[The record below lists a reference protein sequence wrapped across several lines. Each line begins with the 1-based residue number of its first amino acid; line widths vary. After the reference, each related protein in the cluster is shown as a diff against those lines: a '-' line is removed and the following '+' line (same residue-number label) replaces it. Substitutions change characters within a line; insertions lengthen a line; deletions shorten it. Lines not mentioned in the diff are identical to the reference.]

1 MQSKKIGI
9 SNIAVLFLSIYYAWF
24 FLPVLR
30 ISFNTSLYKNLFF
43 LCFVIGVS
51 LLFLNYVISTG
62 GKIKLTFNI
71 LVPII
76 IYMLVMSM
84 FVMFNYYDASKH
96 IRVSFTFWG
105 TALIYFLL
113 SYNPSLQRAFGRFLL
128 ILFIINCITSF
139 IGVYFNPSAARA
151 LTNASRSPEAIEE
164 DIYLSKR
171 NISSIYLFQS
181 LVVIAPIFIFMIK
194 KKIKAFWAIFA
205 IILIIIAVLKASF
218 TISLLL
224 LIAGIGLSLIYVR
237 GIAGKVLLVLLS
249 FVLVLLPWESIFGY
263 LSSVIE
269 NSYISTRLHD
279 LSVYFSEGNITG
291 TVSAR
296 FNVYISSFMTFI
308 RHPFGIG
315 AHYSY
320 NKLENGIGYHS
331 QILDDLARY
340 GVFALAFYIV
350 FLTQYFKLLKKQ
362 WVKINMEEA
371 VFPIFIVYV
380 GFLILNIAFRSSAES
395 VVMLYILPVLPDLIL
410 NKKAP

>member
-76 IYMLVMSM
+76 IYMIVMSM

-113 SYNPSLQRAFGRFLL
+113 SYNPPLQRAFGKFLL

-151 LTNASRSPEAIEE
+151 LTNALKSTEAIEE

-181 LVVIAPIFIFMIK
+181 LVVIAPIFIFMVK
-194 KKIKAFWAIFA
+194 KKIKTFWAITA
-205 IILIIIAVLKASF
+205 VILIFIAILKASF

-224 LIAGIGLSLIYVR
+224 LMAGIGLSLIYVK
-237 GIAGKVLLVLLS
+237 GIAGKVLLVLFS
-249 FVLVLLPWESIFGY
+249 FILVLLPWSSIFGY
-263 LSSVIE
+263 LSDVIE

>member
-151 LTNASRSPEAIEE
+151 LTNALKSTEAIEE

-181 LVVIAPIFIFMIK
+181 LVVIAPIFIFMVK
-194 KKIKAFWAIFA
+194 KKIKTFWAITA
-205 IILIIIAVLKASF
+205 VILIFIAILKASF

-224 LIAGIGLSLIYVR
+224 LMAGIGLSLIYVK
-237 GIAGKVLLVLLS
+237 GIAGKVLLVLFS
-249 FVLVLLPWESIFGY
+249 FILVLLPWSSIFGY
-263 LSSVIE
+263 LSDVID

-380 GFLILNIAFRSSAES
+380 GFLILNIAFRSGAES

>member
-84 FVMFNYYDASKH
+84 FVMLNYYDASKH

-113 SYNPSLQRAFGRFLL
+113 SYNPSLQRAFGKFLL

-151 LTNASRSPEAIEE
+151 LANASRSPEAIEE

-181 LVVIAPIFIFMIK
+181 LVVIAPIFIFMVK
-194 KKIKAFWAIFA
+194 KKIKTFWAITA
-205 IILIIIAVLKASF
+205 VILIFIAILKASF

-224 LIAGIGLSLIYVR
+224 LMAGIGLSLIYVK
-237 GIAGKVLLVLLS
+237 GIAGKVLLVLFS
-249 FVLVLLPWESIFGY
+249 FILVLLPWSSIFGY
-263 LSSVIE
+263 LSDVID

-296 FNVYISSFMTFI
+296 FNVSISSFMTFI

>member
-128 ILFIINCITSF
+128 ILFIINFITSF

-151 LTNASRSPEAIEE
+151 LTNALKSTEAIEE

-181 LVVIAPIFIFMIK
+181 LVVIAPIFIFMVK
-194 KKIKAFWAIFA
+194 KKIKTFWAITA
-205 IILIIIAVLKASF
+205 VILIFIAILKASF

-224 LIAGIGLSLIYVR
+224 LMAGIGLSLIYVK
-237 GIAGKVLLVLLS
+237 GIAGKVLLVLFS
-249 FVLVLLPWESIFGY
+249 FILVLLPWSSIFGY
-263 LSSVIE
+263 LSDVID

>member
-151 LTNASRSPEAIEE
+151 LTNALKSTEAIEE

-181 LVVIAPIFIFMIK
+181 LVVIAPIFIFMVK
-194 KKIKAFWAIFA
+194 KKIKTFWAITA
-205 IILIIIAVLKASF
+205 VILIFIAILKASF

-224 LIAGIGLSLIYVR
+224 LMAGIGLSLIYVK
-237 GIAGKVLLVLLS
+237 GIAGKVLLVLFS
-249 FVLVLLPWESIFGY
+249 FILVLLPWSSIFGY
-263 LSSVIE
+263 LSDVID

>member
-1 MQSKKIGI
+1 MQSKKIGT
-9 SNIAVLFLSIYYAWF
+9 SRIAVLFLSIYYAWF

-43 LCFVIGVS
+43 LCFVIGVA

-76 IYMLVMSM
+76 IYMIVMSV
-84 FVMFNYYDASKH
+84 FVVLDFYDASKH
-96 IRVSFTFWG
+96 VRVSFTFWG
-105 TALIYFLL
+105 TALIYYLL
-113 SYNPSLQRAFGRFLL
+113 SYNPPLQRAFGKFLL

-151 LTNASRSPEAIEE
+151 LTNALKSTEAIEE

-181 LVVIAPIFIFMIK
+181 LVVIAPIFIFMVK
-194 KKIKAFWAIFA
+194 KKIKTFWAITA
-205 IILIIIAVLKASF
+205 VILIFIAILKASF

-224 LIAGIGLSLIYVR
+224 LMAGIGLSLIYVK
-237 GIAGKVLLVLLS
+237 GIAGKVLLVLFS
-249 FVLVLLPWESIFGY
+249 FILVLLPWSSIFGY
-263 LSSVIE
+263 LSDVID

>member
-113 SYNPSLQRAFGRFLL
+113 SYNPSLQRAFGKFLL

-151 LTNASRSPEAIEE
+151 LTNALKSTEAIEE

-181 LVVIAPIFIFMIK
+181 LVVIAPIFIFMVK
-194 KKIKAFWAIFA
+194 KKIKTFWAITA
-205 IILIIIAVLKASF
+205 VILIFIAILKASF

-224 LIAGIGLSLIYVR
+224 LMAGIGLSLIYVK
-237 GIAGKVLLVLLS
+237 GIAGKVLLVLFS
-249 FVLVLLPWESIFGY
+249 FILVLLPWSSIFGY
-263 LSSVIE
+263 LSDVID

>member
-1 MQSKKIGI
+1 MQLKKIGT
-9 SNIAVLFLSIYYAWF
+9 SRIAVLFLSIYYAWF

-105 TALIYFLL
+105 TALIYYLL
-113 SYNPSLQRAFGRFLL
+113 SYNPPLQRAFGRFLL

-194 KKIKAFWAIFA
+194 KKIKAFWAITA
-205 IILIIIAVLKASF
+205 VILIFIAILKASF

-224 LIAGIGLSLIYVR
+224 LMAGIGLSLIYVK
-237 GIAGKVLLVLLS
+237 GIAGKVLLVLFS
-249 FVLVLLPWESIFGY
+249 FILVLLPWSSIFGY
-263 LSSVIE
+263 LSDVIE

-362 WVKINMEEA
+362 WVKINMEET
-371 VFPIFIVYV
+371 VFPVFIVYV

>member
-151 LTNASRSPEAIEE
+151 LTNALKSTEAIEE

-181 LVVIAPIFIFMIK
+181 LVVIAPIFIFMVK
-194 KKIKAFWAIFA
+194 KKIKTFWAITA
-205 IILIIIAVLKASF
+205 VILIFIAILKASF

-224 LIAGIGLSLIYVR
+224 LMAGIGLSLIYVK
-237 GIAGKVLLVLLS
+237 GIAGKVLLVLFS
-249 FVLVLLPWESIFGY
+249 FILVLLPWSSIFGY
-263 LSSVIE
+263 LSDVID

-279 LSVYFSEGNITG
+279 LSVYFSEGNISG
-291 TVSAR
+291 TFSAR
-296 FNVYISSFMTFI
+296 FNAYMSSFTTFI
-308 RHPFGIG
+308 KYPFGIG
-315 AHYSY
+315 SHYSY
-320 NKLENGIGYHS
+320 KMFENGIGYHS

-340 GVFALAFYIV
+340 GVFALAFYIS
-350 FLTQYFKLLKKQ
+350 FLSQYYKLLKRQ
-362 WVKINMEEA
+362 WVKINMEET
-371 VFPIFIVYV
+371 VFPVFIVYL
-380 GFLILNIAFRSSAES
+380 GFLFLNIAFRSSAES
-395 VVMLYILPVLPDLIL
+395 VVMLYLLPVLPEIIL
-410 NKKAP
+410 K

>member
-105 TALIYFLL
+105 TALIYYLL
-113 SYNPSLQRAFGRFLL
+113 SYNPPLQRAFGRFLL

-181 LVVIAPIFIFMIK
+181 LVVIAPIFIFMVK
-194 KKIKAFWAIFA
+194 KKIKTFWAITA
-205 IILIIIAVLKASF
+205 VILIFIAILKASF

-224 LIAGIGLSLIYVR
+224 LMAGIGLSLIYVK
-237 GIAGKVLLVLLS
+237 GIAGKVLLVLFS
-249 FVLVLLPWESIFGY
+249 FILVLLPWSSIFGY
-263 LSSVIE
+263 LSDVIE